1 MAVVVDVAIVNGYE
15 WQSHRPESGV
25 QDDFLQQGQRQGAVL
40 GAGIDSP
47 EKISKRISEPVSDSG
62 LRISIGTNTSLTG
75 PITVETPH
83 GNITSVN
90 SFSVQWP
97 QLSAVNSEDGKLEV
111 QWPSQSFIYVLEA
124 SETLRP
130 DDWAVVLPVPIL
142 KNNVFKVILP
152 AAVGHGFFRL
162 RHP

>member
-1 MAVVVDVAIVNGYE
+1 MLFNGVSAV
-15 WQSHRPESGV
+15 
-25 QDDFLQQGQRQGAVL
+25 F
-40 GAGIDSP
+40 
-47 EKISKRISEPVSDSG
+47 
-62 LRISIGTNTSLTG
+62 TNSTLLYKDNRLIATVPLNALTG